1 MRAAASAPHSRA
13 RDRAVRHRPHRVA
26 RTDAIP
32 LRLPSAAFGK
42 CGQLQ
47 LGQGVLASPTKS
59 CLATSAL
66 RLSAVLWKRP
76 PCREVR
82 RQVAPELIREE
93 EQLIIHPRAP
103 QR

>member
-13 RDRAVRHRPHRVA
+13 RGRAVRHRPHRVA

-47 LGQGVLASPTKS
+47 LVCAPVRQRFQFAPPLAKDEVLVGSGVVFLLSPAPLRYFRLAAAALLCETSFFALAS
-59 CLATSAL
+59 
-66 RLSAVLWKRP
+66 
-76 PCREVR
+76 
-82 RQVAPELIREE
+82 
-93 EQLIIHPRAP
+93 
-103 QR
+103 